1 MEYRLFNAETDQQ
14 LTCDDLGITG
24 KEYREAIAH
33 LVSTG
38 VDSQEVNGVN
48 VYVDIDLCDCF

>member
-1 MEYRLFNAETDQQ
+1 MDYRLFNAETDQQ
-14 LTCDDLGITG
+14 LTCEDLGITG